1 MRFPRSSGV
10 LLHPTS
16 FPGPYGIGDL
26 GDAAIEWIEFL
37 ARHGQQLW
45 QVFPLGPT
53 GYGDSP
59 YQCFSAFAGNPL
71 LISPDRLLAAGLLD
85 ADDLADVPA
94 FPAQSIDFGGVI
106 AWKMTLLA
114 TAFDHF
120 RARATAADR
129 AALDAWCAENA
140 AWLDDYA
147 LFMAVKSAHG
157 GANWSTWTRDIA
169 TRQPAALTAWRR
181 RAAAQVAL
189 QKFMQFVFFQQWAA
203 VKAAANAQGIR
214 IIGDIPIF
222 VAYDSADA
230 WANPELFYFDENGQ
244 PEIVAGVPPDYFSET
259 GQLWGNPLYRWD
271 VMQARGYDWWLA
283 RIQATLRV
291 VDIIRIDHFRGF
303 EAYWAVPFGEPTAVN
318 GEWRKAPGADLFK
331 TVRARLGDLP
341 IIAEDLGFIT
351 PEVRALRD
359 DFGLPGMRIVQF
371 AFSSGPEDPFL
382 PHNYVHNAAVY
393 TGTHD
398 NDTSVGWYRHSST
411 VEERDFARRYL
422 ARDGD
427 DIAWD
432 FIRVAWASVADMALT
447 PLQDLLSLDSEAR
460 MNFPG
465 RPSGNW
471 GWRYQADDLSAEL
484 GNRLLELTYLYRR
497 LSPQPEKEDTE
508 DTAETIED

>member
-1 MRFPRSSGV
+1 MR
-10 LLHPTS
+10 H
-16 FPGPYGIGDL
+16 
-26 GDAAIEWIEFL
+26 
-37 ARHGQQLW
+37 
-45 QVFPLGPT
+45 
-53 GYGDSP
+53 
-59 YQCFSAFAGNPL
+59 
-71 LISPDRLLAAGLLD
+71 
-85 ADDLADVPA
+85 
-94 FPAQSIDFGGVI
+94 
-106 AWKMTLLA
+106 
-114 TAFDHF
+114 
-120 RARATAADR
+120 RA
-129 AALDAWCAENA
+129 
-140 AWLDDYA
+140 
-147 LFMAVKSAHG
+147 
-157 GANWSTWTRDIA
+157 
-169 TRQPAALTAWRR
+169 
-181 RAAAQVAL
+181 
-189 QKFMQFVFFQQWAA
+189 
-203 VKAAANAQGIR
+203 
-214 IIGDIPIF
+214 
-222 VAYDSADA
+222 
-230 WANPELFYFDENGQ
+230 
-244 PEIVAGVPPDYFSET
+244 
-259 GQLWGNPLYRWD
+259 
-271 VMQARGYDWWLA
+271 WWLA

-484 GNRLLELTYLYRR
+484 GDRLLELTYLYRR

-508 DTAETIED
+508 DTAETIKD